1 MNRIKT
7 FKQFHNTYSMNEG
20 IGKIWR
26 NLTGKNAKRI
36 EEVLGMLNQSSQLDK
51 MESSISKLPSRVNRD
66 EAKTQYIKDWRKG
79 IEGGQ
84 IDFLPDSIKNTIL
97 NLLTIGPKELPESL
111 EEIRDMD
118 DSEWR
123 RAKRHIAY
131 VMDSL
136 TDPDTI
142 TSRISRNSTDIQ
154 GRNLVSKVI
163 EFNSEIK
170 ELANKISSGSF
181 PSILYW
187 GDGLSHLNNYDISEL
202 VKSFCL
208 KLSNKMYHRD
218 NYSSYNIG
226 SEMTHDYTDEYGLG
240 YKSKFK
246 DTMDLKVSET
256 PGFISLQKEIES
268 IRPTVE
274 SLIDKKNELEKERE
288 EVSGIVSTSDIPRTE
303 DPTVI
308 KLKDV
313 TKNGNREVT
322 HLYISNIIK
331 RFDSIKGIVGDLKVS
346 EVIGSSKFGQ
356 SDRGFGEVETV
367 TLEDSDEK
375 VATRSE
381 DGGLVCGNKLYFGN
395 IHADINM
402 DNIDMYLKRI
412 GGRYEP
418 RVSGKAI
425 YCATYVSAAAQYA
438 QHRTE
443 TVNNQIKTAM
453 FTKGS
458 AWSPTIYKLTIK
470 PGTKFQH
477 KSDTDMDS
485 DEAKNLLKIGL
496 AGIHSGNDR
505 VGGGDTQESA
515 IVDSSCILSVEKLSL
530 SDIEAIDERE
540 WSRGSDVGKQE
551 AIDFF
556 KKFPAYR

>member
-1 MNRIKT
+1 
-7 FKQFHNTYSMNEG
+7 
-20 IGKIWR
+20 
-26 NLTGKNAKRI
+26 
-36 EEVLGMLNQSSQLDK
+36 
-51 MESSISKLPSRVNRD
+51 MESSLSKLPSRVNRD
-66 EAKTQYIKDWRKG
+66 EARAQYIKDWRKG
-79 IEGGQ
+79 REGGQ

-118 DSEWR
+118 DSQWR
-123 RAKRHIAY
+123 GAKRYIAY

-142 TSRISRNSTDIQ
+142 TSRISRNSTDRQ

-163 EFNSEIK
+163 EFNSVIK
-170 ELANKISSGSF
+170 ELADKISSGSF

-187 GDGLSHLNNYDISEL
+187 GDGLFHLNNYDISEL

-246 DTMDLKVSET
+246 DMMDLKVSET

-274 SLIDKKNELEKERE
+274 SLIDKKNELDKEEDELSNMGFR
-288 EVSGIVSTSDIPRTE
+288 SDIPRKE
-303 DPTVI
+303 DPTQI
-308 KLKDV
+308 KIKDV

-322 HLYISNIIK
+322 HLYINSVIGQ
-331 RFDSIKGIVGDLKVS
+331 FDRIKGLVGDLKVS

-381 DGGLVCGNKLYFGN
+381 DGDLVCGNKLYFGN
-395 IHADINM
+395 IHADINL

-418 RVSGKAI
+418 RESGKAI

-438 QHRTE
+438 QHRTNG
-443 TVNNQIKTAM
+443 VNKPEIRTAM
-453 FTKGS
+453 STKGS

-477 KSDTDMDS
+477 KSDTNMDS

-496 AGIHSGNDR
+496 AGIHSGNNR

-515 IVDSSCILSVEKLSL
+515 IVDSSCILSVEKLTL
-530 SDIEAIDERE
+530 ADLEAIPENE

-551 AIDFF
+551 SIDFF
-556 KKFPAYR
+556 KKYPAYR